1 MIRAASTTN
10 MRRTL
15 SDPFLSSIQ
24 YEHFVLLLIKGKKRE
39 EIIHQLQCDEG
50 TYCQFLQKYLESTG
64 REQYV

>member
-1 MIRAASTTN
+1 MRVANNTT